1 MLGKRD
7 QLNHHSDFDNASLP
21 RETTLVSVLA
31 DTHIELWG
39 TVLEITLPTQL
50 YAPSRGA

>member
-31 DTHIELWG
+31 DTHIE
-39 TVLEITLPTQL
+39 TLGD
-50 YAPSRGA
+50 GA